1 MPASGT
7 QEQLRAAFLRWGRP
21 QAIRVDN
28 GSPWGSA
35 GDLPTDLAL
44 WLIGL
49 GVEMIW
55 NPPRCPQANGVVE
68 RSQGT
73 GKRWAE
79 PATCRDATELQERLD
94 EQDEI
99 QRRDYPSFG
108 GRSRWEAFPRLAHSG
123 RVYRSEEEAMTWDLG
138 RVLDHLADCVAVRRG
153 DGSGTISLYNRNRY
167 VSRALAGREVYVT
180 LDPIEVE
187 WVYSDGAGVCYR
199 RQKAEELTAERI
211 TGLDV
216 SHRRERTRP
225 GRPKGVAR
233 LPAQPHGA

>member
-1 MPASGT
+1 
-7 QEQLRAAFLRWGRP
+7 LRAAFLRWGLPR
-21 QAIRVDN
+21 AIRVDN
-28 GSPWGSA
+28 GSPWGST

-49 GVEMIW
+49 GVEVIW

-79 PATCRDATELQERLD
+79 PATCRDAAELQRRLD

-99 QRRDYPSFG
+99 QRRWYPSIG
-108 GRSRWEAFPRLAHSG
+108 GLSRSEAFPGLAHSG
-123 RVYRSEEEAMTWDLG
+123 RAYRPEAEASSWDLG
-138 RVLDHLADCVAVRRG
+138 RVLGSLAGCVAVRRA
-153 DGSGTISLYNRNRY
+153 DGRGTISLYNRNRY
-167 VSRALAGREVYVT
+167 ASRALAGRDVYVT

-187 WVYSDGAGVCYR
+187 WVYSDRAGVCYR

-211 TGLDV
+211 TGLQV
-216 SHRRERTRP
+216 YHRRERVGP
-225 GRPKGVAR
+225 GRPKEAAQ
-233 LPAQPHGA
+233 LPAQPQVA

>member
-1 MPASGT
+1 VPASGS
-7 QEQLRAAFLRWGRP
+7 QEQLRAAFLRWGTPRG
-21 QAIRVDN
+21 IRVDN
-28 GSPWGSA
+28 GAPWGSA

-49 GVEMIW
+49 GIEVIW
-55 NPPRCPQANGVVE
+55 NPPRRPQANGVVE

-79 PATCRDATELQERLD
+79 PQTCRDAAELQGRLD

-99 QRRDYPSFG
+99 QRGRYPSVA
-108 GRSRWEAFPRLAHSG
+108 GRSRREAFPGLAHSG
-123 RVYRSEEEAMTWDLG
+123 RAYRPEAEAGSWDLS
-138 RVLDHLADCVAVRRG
+138 RVLSHLAGYVAVRRG
-153 DGSGTISLYNRNRY
+153 DGGGCISLYNRSRY

-180 LDPIEVE
+180 LDPVEAE
-187 WVYSDGAGVCYR
+187 WVYSDRSGVCYR

-211 TGLDV
+211 GGLGV

-225 GRPKGVAR
+225 GRPKGLAR
-233 LPAQPHGA
+233 LPDQPPVA